1 MSDWLTGH
9 PGWRATYPELDQAL
23 DVEAGLA
30 EILASGDDETA
41 TNPTTE
47 Q

>member
-1 MSDWLTGH
+1 MSDWLTDH
-9 PGWRATYPELDQAL
+9 PAWKADYPELNEAL

-41 TNPTTE
+41 PNRTTE